1 MLKTLSFELPQT
13 TMKML
18 KFLSIRIILTS
29 ICCVLF
35 WQCSPK
41 PDTGNGTTDTTQV
54 EVPKLNKVNFFLD
67 ASVSMRGY
75 LNSSNFQA
83 VVNDFLVKGNDST
96 NIWLASNT
104 LTKFPG
110 TKRDFMEGM
119 LNVNLVKAKSSVM
132 STIFE
137 SVSRKAD
144 SNSISVLISDCILS
158 MPNEMIKSD
167 RNVNLIAKD
176 GQLKSEV
183 HDIFS
188 KLKTKGNGAVLF
200 AYYSNFN
207 GTYWDYQNTPTKSV
221 KETRPFYIWMVGK
234 NELLQEFSK
243 KVYNELTK
251 KPEQILE
258 FGIYPTMFKYSIFKS
273 LNKKEGW
280 ELVDQNIIEITDD
293 EAVELTIGIDLKYL
307 PKELQNV
314 DSLKKRLLIDTQ
326 NTAITKL
333 INVQIK
339 EDYSKIEPLDQ
350 EAYSKSTHIITISID
365 KQSTGDTQLI
375 LRLPARYSNW
385 YQGWSNDSDISPKDR
400 DSTTF
405 AFASLVTGVTEVFND
420 DFFNVK
426 IPIKKNN

>member
-1 MLKTLSFELPQT
+1 
-13 TMKML
+13 ML
-18 KFLSIRIILTS
+18 KFLFIKIFLIFSCSAFFL
-29 ICCVLF
+29 
-35 WQCSPK
+35 QCNPDVTKTVECPKVKMAIPK
-41 PDTGNGTTDTTQV
+41 P
-54 EVPKLNKVNFFLD
+54 KKINFFID

-104 LTKFPG
+104 ITEFTG
-110 TKRDFMEGM
+110 TKRNFMEGM
-119 LNVNLVKAKSSVM
+119 LNINLVNAKSSLM
-132 STIFE
+132 SNIFE
-137 SVSRKAD
+137 SVSSKTE

-158 MPNEMIKSD
+158 MSNEAIRSN
-167 RNVNLIAKD
+167 RYVNLLAKD
-176 GQLKSEV
+176 AQLKQGV
-183 HDIFS
+183 YDIFKAL
-188 KLKTKGNGAVLF
+188 KLKGNGAVLF
-200 AYYSNFN
+200 AYYSNFE
-207 GTYWDYQNTPTKSV
+207 GTYWDYQNTPTKNI

-234 NELLQEFSK
+234 KELLQEFSK
-243 KVYNELTK
+243 KIHKELTK

-258 FGIYPTMFKYSIFKS
+258 FGIYPTIFEYSIFKS

-280 ELVDQNIIEITDD
+280 ELDDQNIIEITDD

-307 PKELQNV
+307 PKELQNA
-314 DSLKKRLLIDTQ
+314 DYLKKRLLIDTR

-339 EDYSKIEPLDQ
+339 EDYSKIETLDQ
-350 EAYSKSTHIITISID
+350 EAYSNSTHIITISID
-365 KQSTGDTQLI
+365 KQTTDTTQLI
-375 LRLPARYSNW
+375 LRLPALYSNW
-385 YQGWSNDSDISPKDR
+385 YQGWSNDLDISPMNR